1 MDQGQNKKSFISV
14 MCTTL
19 IIVAFITTW
28 QILVSN
34 GTLDVF
40 FYSNP
45 VKIIKDLINLFES
58 GEVYPHLFATLTEAF
73 MGLIYGAIFG
83 IIIAFLFGRF
93 KILSDILDPIIIA
106 LYGLPKLAI
115 APLFILWFGIG
126 ITSKIVLS
134 ATMVF
139 FQVFFTTYSG
149 YKDVDISLINTMKI
163 FGASEMQIMT
173 KVILPSCTP
182 WILTGFR
189 TGLSLSIVGAIVGE
203 YMGSY
208 QGLGWMIQYA
218 TGALNITRV
227 FSAIIILLVVM
238 VNLDYL
244 LKYVEKKLI
253 KWRPSLEA

>member
-1 MDQGQNKKSFISV
+1 VNPEGNKKSLFSV
-14 MCTTL
+14 LCTTL
-19 IIVAFITTW
+19 IIVAFVIAW
-28 QILVSN
+28 QVLVSN

-40 FYSNP
+40 FYSSP
-45 VKIIKDLINLFES
+45 TKIISDLVYLFQS
-58 GEVYPHLFATLTEAF
+58 GEVYPHLSATLTEAF
-73 MGLIYGAIFG
+73 MGLIYGTIFG
-83 IIIAFLFGRF
+83 IVFAFLFGRF
-93 KILSDILDPIIIA
+93 KVLSDVLDPIIIV

-149 YKDVDISLINTMKI
+149 YKDVDISLINTLKI
-163 FGASEMQIMT
+163 FGASEIQIMT
-173 KVILPSCTP
+173 KVIFPSCIP

-189 TGLSLSIVGAIVGE
+189 TSLSMSIVGAIVGE
-203 YMGSY
+203 YMGAY
-208 QGLGWMIQYA
+208 KGLGWIIQYA

-253 KWRPSLEA
+253 KWRPSLD